1 MSLLIELTKR
11 DFADRYSG
19 SMLGTFWAF
28 IWPFVNIFIYT
39 VIFAKVMSAK
49 LPGVP
54 STYSYGIHLMAGIIP
69 WVAFANTVSR
79 SSTVFVDKKNLIS
92 KIRVSL
98 PSFPL
103 YIVISESITFVITL
117 FLYIMFLILSGTSL
131 SKAIILVP
139 FIYIV
144 QQIFAYSM
152 GYCIAIFHVFIR
164 DLKEIT
170 AIVLQVWFWF
180 TPIVYVYDI
189 LPDFAKKLVG
199 YNPAYLFVK
208 AYQDIFV
215 HKAVPNLNH
224 LMYLTLLGHIIL
236 LFGYLT
242 FKMLEKDVR
251 DFL

>member
-1 MSLLIELTKR
+1 M
-11 DFADRYSG
+11 G
-19 SMLGTFWAF
+19 
-28 IWPFVNIFIYT
+28 
-39 VIFAKVMSAK
+39 AK
-49 LPGVP
+49 LPGVS
-54 STYSYGIHLMAGIIP
+54 STYSYGVYLMAGMVP
-69 WVAFANTVSR
+69 WTAFANTVLR
-79 SSTVFVDKKNLIS
+79 SSTVFVDKKHLIS

-117 FLYIMFLILSGTSL
+117 CLYIIFLILSGTSL

-170 AIVLQVWFWF
+170 GIVLQIWFWF

-189 LPDFAKKLVG
+189 LPDFAKMLVG
-199 YNPAYLFVK
+199 YNPAFLFIK

-215 HKAVPNLNH
+215 HKEVPNLNH
-224 LMYLTLLGHIIL
+224 LIYLTLLGHIIL
-236 LFGYLT
+236 LCGYLI
-242 FKMLEKDVR
+242 FKKLEKDVR